1 MQLSS
6 IRSKILLSFGSVV
19 FMVIAAIS
27 LTFYY
32 TVSDRLTENIRTQ
45 QLHNFAEASQ
55 SDLRTSF
62 EKAIETSQA
71 IANDP
76 TIMNWFSDE
85 EMDENLKSLSLKKLD
100 DVVNDF
106 GYLTSFAV
114 NGTTHNFWSHN
125 YQKLDVVSKDDPDD
139 AWFFNTLNSQKRVQ
153 SNLDY
158 NRELDQTAL
167 FINVIMGDLDQPLGV
182 AGVGINIDQL
192 VSDLTQRKFS
202 DNSRLWVVDNQG
214 VVKLSQNNEDINK
227 ALSEIV
233 GDASKTI
240 LNDANNGLISEY
252 SINDVAYELV
262 YMNIGNTAH
271 KIVMSVP
278 TYELVKMLNP
288 IRNISFII
296 GIVFIILSLVTA
308 YFISR
313 SLAQPI
319 LELIKI
325 ADSLS
330 EGDLSV
336 KINEDLK
343 QRNDEIGQLAQTF
356 GHMTGKIEEVILQ
369 AKQTAQLIS
378 EGGTKLT
385 DSANELS
392 SRSMQ
397 QATSTEEVSASME
410 EMGANISQNADNSK
424 QTEQLMSQAFKD
436 TSNGGEIVKKAV
448 EGIKTIAEKVQ
459 LIEEI
464 AMQTNILSLNAA
476 VEAARAGEEGRGF
489 AVVAAEVRKLAER
502 SRESAN
508 EISNNATSGVEIA
521 IKAGEI
527 FDKLVPDIQKAYNL
541 VSEISAASNEQN
553 EGSKQ
558 VNNAILELDGVS
570 QGNAAAAD
578 KISELSESFSEE
590 INKLNE
596 VIGFFKVKE

>member
-1 MQLSS
+1 
-6 IRSKILLSFGSVV
+6 
-19 FMVIAAIS
+19 MVIAAIS

-32 TVSDRLTENIRTQ
+32 TVSNQLTKNISTQ
-45 QLHNFAEASQ
+45 QLQNFAEASQ

-62 EKAIETSQA
+62 EKAIETSKS
-71 IANDP
+71 IAHDP
-76 TIMNWFSDE
+76 TINSWFNGKEINDSLK
-85 EMDENLKSLSLKKLD
+85 NLSLSKLD
-100 DVVNDF
+100 GIVKDF

-114 NGTTHNFWSHN
+114 SAQSKNFWSHN
-125 YQKLDVVSKDDPDD
+125 YQKLDVVSEDDMDD
-139 AWFFNTLNSQKRVQ
+139 TWFFDALNNKKYVQ

-158 NRELDQTAL
+158 NNELNKTAL
-167 FINVIMGDLDQPLGV
+167 FINVIMGDLEQPLGV
-182 AGVGINIDQL
+182 AGVGINIDKL
-192 VSDLTQRKFS
+192 VHDLTQRKFS
-202 DNSRLWVVDNQG
+202 DNSQLWVIDNQG
-214 VVKLSQNNEDINK
+214 IVKLSQNADDINK
-227 ALSEIV
+227 EIKDIVGEASDSIINNTHNGLLSEYVI
-233 GDASKTI
+233 GD
-240 LNDANNGLISEY
+240 EEF
-252 SINDVAYELV
+252 ELV
-262 YMNIGNTAH
+262 YMNIGNTEH

-278 TYELVKMLNP
+278 TVELVKMLNP
-288 IRNISFII
+288 IRNISLII
-296 GIVFIILSLVTA
+296 GFIFLIISLATA

-319 LELIKI
+319 LKLNKV

-330 EGDLSV
+330 EGDISV
-336 KINEDLK
+336 KIDKDLTI
-343 QRNDEIGQLAQTF
+343 RNDEIGQLAYTF
-356 GHMTGKIEEVILQ
+356 SQMTEKIGEVILQ
-369 AKQTAQLIS
+369 VKQTAKLIS

-392 SRSMQ
+392 TRSMQ

-436 TSNGGEIVKKAV
+436 TSNGGEIVKQAV

-508 EISNNATSGVEIA
+508 EISEKATSGVEIA
-521 IKAGEI
+521 IKAGDI
-527 FDKLVPDIQKAYNL
+527 FESLVPDIQKAYNL

-570 QGNAAAAD
+570 QSNAAAAD
-578 KISELSESFSEE
+578 KISDLSESFSEE
-590 INKLNE
+590 VNQLNE